1 MYRTM
6 QYAIR
11 IRWSVEELGTVTEKP
26 LKSAFELAMERLKE
40 KDAAAGVQTRPLTDE
55 QKAAIA
61 EARSFYDAKIAEI
74 EVLHQSKIRRVADP
88 EARAL
93 LEQDFRRDRD
103 RLVSDRDARILRIRE
118 RRE

>member
-1 MYRTM
+1 M
-6 QYAIR
+6 
-11 IRWSVEELGTVTEKP
+11 TERP

-40 KDAAAGVQTRPLTDE
+40 RDAAAGVETRPLTGG
-55 QKAAIA
+55 QKAEIA
-61 EARSFYDAKIAEI
+61 EARSFYDAKIAEL

-93 LEQDFRRDRD
+93 LEQEFRHDRE
-103 RLVSDRDARILRIRE
+103 RLVSDRDAKVLRIRE